1 MLFEDTLDCFNRVM
15 LYINY
20 SLSPLIDCC
29 FPTRNSTVS
38 GATVATLT
46 PVSLGISIDNLWSI
60 IHYNTIS
67 AYERK
72 VIIDRVIESSGRADH
87 LVINIQGL
95 SNQLIADF
103 AISYDTAMRF
113 QNDLIHALPGHECS
127 AATLIPDSDWIS
139 RRMQLSLEDKLRNK
153 IVSRDN
159 SQRSLP
165 FNTENSNINAILLA
179 EASQMPGF
187 GKNSATISNL
197 NTNSKKLDCYWDII
211 SSSKLIY
218 DVYND
223 LLKFDIIRLNN
234 EHDAKKFII
243 KMKSYPSHYD
253 LSKLDYDLVHSR
265 EIIATNIY
273 SDWNI

>member
-1 MLFEDTLDCFNRVM
+1 M

-20 SLSPLIDCC
+20 SLSPLIDRC

-38 GATVATLT
+38 GATVAALT
-46 PVSLGISIDNLWSI
+46 PISLGISIDNVWSI

-72 VIIDRVIESSGRADH
+72 VIIDRVIDSSGRADH

-95 SNQLIADF
+95 SDKLIEDF
-103 AISYDTAMRF
+103 AISYDAAMRF

-127 AATLIPDSDWIS
+127 AATLMPDSDWIS
-139 RRMQLSLEDKLRNK
+139 RRMHLSLEDKLTNE
-153 IVSRDN
+153 IVSRDDL
-159 SQRSLP
+159 QRSLP
-165 FNTENSNINAILLA
+165 FDTENSNINAILLA
-179 EASQMPGF
+179 EASHMPGF
-187 GKNSATISNL
+187 GKISATISNFS
-197 NTNSKKLDCYWDII
+197 TSSKKLDFYWDFI

-223 LLKFDIIRLNN
+223 LLKFDIIRSNN
-234 EHDAKKFII
+234 EHDIKKFII
-243 KMKSYPSHYD
+243 KMISYPSHHD

-273 SDWNI
+273 SDWDK